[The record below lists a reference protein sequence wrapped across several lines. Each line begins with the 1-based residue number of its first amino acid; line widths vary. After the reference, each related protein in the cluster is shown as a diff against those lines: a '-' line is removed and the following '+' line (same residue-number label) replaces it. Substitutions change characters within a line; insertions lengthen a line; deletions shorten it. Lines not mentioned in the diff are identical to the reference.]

1 MKLLIVDDQLMTLNG
16 VERGIEWPQEGFDT
30 VDTAQNAMEARIS
43 FSKAV
48 PDVMLCDIE
57 MPVENG
63 VELCR
68 WVRQQGYGTEILFL
82 TCHTEFTYAQ
92 EAIQLGV
99 RDFIVQP
106 APYHEIREK
115 VHKVVQMLREKK
127 KKQQLQNLGSGYS
140 RKQDL
145 VNGNLWRGFLVGTM
159 TQEALEALPGMPDLE
174 KPAWLVLQQLCRW
187 HEPDAPWR
195 KGLLMEA
202 LRNFLQDVFVP
213 DTDCTLAS
221 FMDYNT
227 YAIVIQP
234 GRHRLTRE
242 TVTSR
247 LKYLSDSYDMY
258 MPCSA
263 VFYLSELHS
272 IKETPVVW
280 EKLLHCRDQGTPDAT
295 GVYFLKD
302 AMSISVEP
310 LRYIPQK
317 QNWIK
322 LYQSKGTAELVQ
334 NAEGTLDKLRQA
346 GTLNRQTLNAFQF
359 DWLSTIHEIGLLPD
373 ALDSPEGS
381 TLLRHSVYSMEDMCR
396 LIEFCADSGSPKE
409 EEQGIVPRIMAYIQ
423 ENVYNDIR
431 KEDISNLVHLNSD
444 YITRVF
450 KKETGY
456 SVKSYIIHEKMMAAR
471 QLLQTTSL
479 SVGSIAMQLGYSN
492 FSHFSAAYKKE
503 FGISPGEE
511 KRADT

>member
-1 MKLLIVDDQLMTLNG
+1 MKLLIVDDQVVTLNG
-16 VERGIEWPQEGFDT
+16 VARGINWSEEGFDV
-30 VDTAQNAMEARIS
+30 VDTAQNAMEARLS
-43 FSKAV
+43 FSRGV

-68 WVRQQGYGTEILFL
+68 WVRQRGYGTEILFL

-92 EAIQLGV
+92 EAIKLRV
-99 RDFIVQP
+99 SDFIVQP

-115 VHKVVQMLREKK
+115 VHKVVETLREKQK
-127 KKQQLQNLGSGYS
+127 RQLLQKLGSGYS

-145 VNGNLWRGFLVGTM
+145 VSGNLWRGFLVGTI
-159 TQEALEALPGMPDLE
+159 TPEALGTLPGMPDAE

-187 HEPDAPWR
+187 HEPDGAWR

-221 FMDYNT
+221 YMEYNT

-234 GRHRLTRE
+234 GEHPLTRE
-242 TVTSR
+242 IVASR
-247 LKYLSDSYDMY
+247 LKYLSDSYDLY

-263 VFYLSELHS
+263 AFYLSDLHS
-272 IKETPVVW
+272 IREMPEVW
-280 EKLLHCRDQGTPDAT
+280 EKLLHCRDQSTPDAR
-295 GVYFLKD
+295 GVHSLKD
-302 AMSISVEP
+302 AMSLSVEP
-310 LRYIPQK
+310 LRYVPQN
-317 QNWIK
+317 QNWLK
-322 LYQSKGTAELVQ
+322 LYQSKGAGELAR
-334 NAEGTLDKLRQA
+334 NACGILEKLQQA
-346 GTLNRQTLNAFQF
+346 GALNRRTLNAFQY
-359 DWLSTIHEIGLLPD
+359 DWLATIHEIGTMSNS
-373 ALDSPEGS
+373 LDSPEGS
-381 TLLRHSVYSMEDMCR
+381 TLLRHSTASMEDMQR
-396 LIEFCADSGSPKE
+396 LIAWCVKGDEPGEDD
-409 EEQGIVPRIMAYIQ
+409 QGIVPRIVDYIR
-423 ENVYNDIR
+423 ENIYNDIR
-431 KEDISNLVHLNSD
+431 KDDISNLVHLNSD

-456 SVKSYIIHEKMMAAR
+456 SVKSFIIREKMMTAR
-471 QLLQTTSL
+471 QLLKTTSL
-479 SVGSIAMQLGYSN
+479 SVGSIAMQLGYNN

-511 KRADT
+511 KRSE